1 MEKEREEKERDEK
14 EQEEKVKDE
23 KVQEGEKERNFD
35 KKDDDVNVLS
45 GDNKVDV
52 EIEPD
57 VKGNST
63 YIQICSCSLIFNC
76 FTRGKNSK
84 KPL

>member
-1 MEKEREEKERDEK
+1 MEKVKESEKMQ
-14 EQEEKVKDE
+14 QEEKIVK
-23 KVQEGEKERNFD
+23 N
-35 KKDDDVNVLS
+35 DDDVNVLS

-63 YIQICSCSLIFNC
+63 YIQLCSCSLVFNC
-76 FTRGKNSK
+76 FTRGNNSK
-84 KPL
+84 KPI

>member
-1 MEKEREEKERDEK
+1 MEKVREEKELQENVLQEK
-14 EQEEKVKDE
+14 EEKIVK
-23 KVQEGEKERNFD
+23 N
-35 KKDDDVNVLS
+35 DDDVNVLS

-76 FTRGKNSK
+76 FTRGNNSK